1 MNDEKK
7 HILRLLG
14 NKIRFDGRA
23 FDEFREITIEC
34 GVTKNAE
41 GSARVLIGDTEVIA
55 GVKMS
60 VEKPFPDTP
69 EEGIL
74 MIGTELLP
82 LASPEFESG
91 PPDIK
96 SIEISRVVDRG
107 IREAKVIDLKKL
119 CIEKGEKAWAI
130 SVDICPVNDAGNL
143 MDASAL
149 AAIAAIRSARFPKY
163 DGSSIDYKTLTQ
175 EKLPVKG
182 IPIQVTVSKIGSH
195 LLVDPT
201 TDEEALID
209 ARLTIALA
217 GDGRLSSLQKGGD
230 LPLTIDEV
238 DRMIQIAESKAVELG
253 KKL

>member
-7 HILRLLG
+7 HLLRALSKEL
-14 NKIRFDGRA
+14 RFDGRK
-23 FDEFREITIEC
+23 FDEFRPIKIDY

-41 GSARVLIGDTEVIA
+41 GSARVTIGDTIVMA

-60 VEKPFPDTP
+60 IEKPFSDTP
-69 EEGIL
+69 DEGVL

-82 LASPEFESG
+82 IASPDFESG

-107 IREAKVIDLKKL
+107 IREAKVIDTKKL
-119 CIEKGEKAWAI
+119 CITKGEKVWSI
-130 SVDICPVNDAGNL
+130 SVDICPINDGGNL

-149 AAIAAIRSARFPKY
+149 AAIAAIRVAKFPSY
-163 DGSSIDYKTLTQ
+163 EDGVLNYKQITN
-175 EKLPVKG
+175 ERLPISG
-182 IPIQVTVSKIGSH
+182 TPISVTVVKIGNN

-201 TDEEALID
+201 TEEEQMID
-209 ARLTIALA
+209 ARLTVAFA
-217 GDGRLSSLQKGGD
+217 GDGRLSALQKGGD
-230 LPLTIDEV
+230 QPLTIEEV
-238 DRMIQIAESKAVELG
+238 DEMMKIAEKKASELV